1 MGRDDSRKIKPGI
14 TIDKEVW
21 EKFKQKYPNS
31 SQAVQNMMQQAL
43 EAGELPQAFT
53 SERVATITFSNPE
66 NWSMSWGGDNV
77 KLSNV
82 SYSSADVA
90 NQGSNQD
97 FSWKDIKIE

>member
-1 MGRDDSRKIKPGI
+1 MSRDEGRKIKPGI

-21 EKFKQKYPNS
+21 EKFKEKYPNS

-43 EAGELPQAFT
+43 DVDELPKSFT
-53 SERVATITFSNPE
+53 SEGVASITFSNPE

-82 SYSSADVA
+82 SYSSNDIASQVT
-90 NQGSNQD
+90 NQD
-97 FSWKDIKIE
+97 FDWKNIKIE